1 MSDEKF
7 RVGDCLPAGFPADDD
22 ETAQVLVLAVLA
34 SIYPKGMTVV
44 DLACELSD
52 EGDDWVERGVR
63 DLAVANLVRCEGGR
77 AFATFSFADFHY
89 PDRATM
95 Y

>member
-1 MSDEKF
+1 MSDKSF

-34 SIYPKGMTVV
+34 SIHPKGMAIF
-44 DLACELSD
+44 DLACELSE
-52 EGDDWVERGVR
+52 EGDDWVERAVR

-77 AFATFSFADFHY
+77 AFATFSFPDFHY
-89 PDRATM
+89 PDQAARQ
-95 Y
+95 